1 MLGLSIQYSYKAINI
16 NVTKHPSTF
25 LSALSLF
32 GFKFAYLKYRN
43 DLSCMLMVCCTAR
56 CALCHTGGISAA
68 VATRIIWP
76 RLNVAVVP
84 RWRCWF
90 VSRQRILE
98 VLAERKTLFRFHQK
112 ANWTHIHCAEGL
124 DVYDKIKRLIR
135 NVAISLKNAVT
146 SLFLFFLGGCI
157 LPMRT
162 KF

>member
-1 MLGLSIQYSYKAINI
+1 MLRNI
-16 NVTKHPSTF
+16 RVHFYQHCPF
-25 LSALSLF
+25 LALSSHTWSTETTWAACWWF
-32 GFKFAYLKYRN
+32 VVRHG
-43 DLSCMLMVCCTAR
+43 
-56 CALCHTGGISAA
+56 ALCVTGGISAA

-146 SLFLFFLGGCI
+146 SLFFVLSRGVYFANENKILKFLSLEISDIFF
-157 LPMRT
+157 
-162 KF
+162 